1 MTKRPFWKEKTL
13 PDMSDQEWESLCD
26 GCGRCCLHKI
36 EDIDT
41 GDIALTNVSCR
52 YLDLGTCRCTDYA
65 NRQKNVLDCMR
76 LTPEIVPQLNWL
88 PETCAYKLIAD
99 KKDLQWWHPLI
110 SGNEKSVHDAGISV
124 RRKVISEDDVDD
136 IEDHVQHW
144 LSDKKGLF
152 DKP

>member
-1 MTKRPFWKEKTL
+1 
-13 PDMSDQEWESLCD
+13 
-26 GCGRCCLHKI
+26 
-36 EDIDT
+36 
-41 GDIALTNVSCR
+41 
-52 YLDLGTCRCTDYA
+52 
-65 NRQKNVLDCMR
+65 
-76 LTPEIVPQLNWL
+76 TPEIVPQLNWL